1 LFESGDRVLKSV
13 KLNEEE
19 TNTREENNLKLG
31 LKNMKGSHR
40 SRNRQQS
47 SKLLKDEHSK
57 TAATSLEGDRSDEVI
72 AKGMYCAYIL
82 FIYRRNNLI

>member
-19 TNTREENNLKLG
+19 TNTQEENSLKLG
-31 LKNMKGSHR
+31 LKNTKGSLR
-40 SRNRQQS
+40 SRKRQQS

-57 TAATSLEGDRSDEVI
+57 TAASPLEDDRSDEVTP
-72 AKGMYCAYIL
+72 KGMYCAYIL
-82 FIYRRNNLI
+82 FIYRINNLR